1 MQAHPELACASV
13 DSRLS
18 FGSRMRETDARL
30 RNIICFYRRNSS
42 KHFVVCKYCEI
53 SFNFYK
59 LYYICQY
66 NIRYTNCAFRALFD
80 HNS

>member
-30 RNIICFYRRNSS
+30 RNIIYWAKLRSLIYFIWSPRMSVSCIIVQVNSPI
-42 KHFVVCKYCEI
+42 V
-53 SFNFYK
+53 
-59 LYYICQY
+59 
-66 NIRYTNCAFRALFD
+66 R
-80 HNS
+80 